1 MQIRKMGGKMCEN
14 LRVNFGGFVPISTVD
29 WPGRAVCTVFFR
41 GCPANCH
48 YCHNRHL
55 LSGET
60 RRPASEIFTL
70 IESSRSVVGGVV
82 FSGGE
87 CTMQGE
93 ALLHLA
99 RKCRAELG
107 LAVGVHTNGAYPAVC
122 RALLGAVDHVALDV
136 KTSWAAY
143 DTLTGVPLSEN
154 VQQSLA
160 LLTEAHVAGTLP
172 GLTAIHTLFP
182 GGEAA
187 ARAVSRATEGI
198 DLVLQQ
204 GRYRGAPPLP
214 VAAIARIADTLH
226 RPVWIRTPKTGQV
239 HYADGVFTLPGGGQ
253 TPDPETI
260 KAHVRVV

>member
-99 RKCRAELG
+99 RK
-107 LAVGVHTNGAYPAVC
+107 C